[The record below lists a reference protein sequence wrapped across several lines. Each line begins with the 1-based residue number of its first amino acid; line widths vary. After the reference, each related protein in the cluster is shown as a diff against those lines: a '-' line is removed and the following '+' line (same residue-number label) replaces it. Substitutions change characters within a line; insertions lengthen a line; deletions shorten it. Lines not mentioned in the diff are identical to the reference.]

1 MTRLAIIFSLLFVTP
16 AWAGEVDGNSFFC
29 EPPDPNGRAYVA
41 IEFDNGYAT
50 TYWEGQKEET
60 QTYLAG
66 PLAVSWY
73 IGDFSM
79 MLKLDRKSL
88 ILNLVN
94 AETLANLV
102 SWNCSFKNLE
112 EAKKRLD
119 DEAKKRDRRL
129 RQGNQF

>member
-1 MTRLAIIFSLLFVTP
+1 
-16 AWAGEVDGNSFFC
+16 
-29 EPPDPNGRAYVA
+29 
-41 IEFDNGYAT
+41 
-50 TYWEGQKEET
+50 
-60 QTYLAG
+60 
-66 PLAVSWY
+66 
-73 IGDFSM
+73 M

-88 ILNLVN
+88 ILNLLN